1 MSFFIVTGQKSQKT
15 LFPQSVEEILSCY
28 SKDRNPH
35 HNRQI
40 KFIID
45 QLDSGQWSQIPFYDT
60 FIEADWIHIFP
71 AVQKTFR
78 NTSYCS
84 LSACLCCLLVQL
96 KYKDQS
102 QIMK

>member
-15 LFPQSVEEILSCY
+15 LFPQSVEEILCCY

-45 QLDSGQWSQIPFYDT
+45 QLNSGQ
-60 FIEADWIHIFP
+60 
-71 AVQKTFR
+71 
-78 NTSYCS
+78 
-84 LSACLCCLLVQL
+84 
-96 KYKDQS
+96 
-102 QIMK
+102 